1 MLFFKKE
8 DRFVLDSSSIIDGR
22 VVNLFEKKFFE
33 GKVIIPYLVRII
45 VRRKVG
51 VEADKIINNLKKFST
66 LEFVDKNVDG
76 VVEEICVLKTAEKRK
91 AKVVTASD
99 TFDLYAKSFP
109 DIRIIN
115 IKELYRILTPIFYP
129 GRIISVRII
138 KKGLN
143 VNEGIGYIEGVKVVV
158 ENGAKYLN
166 RNIDVKV
173 VSMIQSETG
182 NLVFGTAI
190 EPAENSLEM
199 EDKLK
204 SEGENERKFEVS

>member
-22 VVNLFEKKFFE
+22 VVSLFEKKFLE
-33 GKVIIPYLVRII
+33 GKVIIPYLVKTI
-45 VRRKVG
+45 VRRKIG
-51 VEADKIINNLKKFST
+51 AEADKIISNIKKFSNI
-66 LEFVDKNVDG
+66 EFVDRNVDG
-76 VVEEICVLKTAEKRK
+76 MVEEICVLKTAKRRK
-91 AKVVTASD
+91 AKVIIASD
-99 TFDLYAKSFP
+99 TYGFYMKSFP
-109 DIRIIN
+109 DLRIIN

-143 VNEGIGYIEGVKVVV
+143 ANEGIGYIEGVKVVV
-158 ENGAKYLN
+158 ENGAKFLN

-182 NLVFGTAI
+182 NLVFGTAL
-190 EPAENSLEM
+190 EPAGSVIETE
-199 EDKLK
+199 EEKLK
-204 SEGENERKFEVS
+204 SEQ